1 MTPELTLLVWSAV
14 LTFVQMLVAVAGA
27 QLQVG
32 LPALMGNRED
42 LPPIVGWAGRARRAQ
57 FNMLEY
63 LVLFA
68 ILVLVAQI
76 TGKTNA
82 MTLLGCQI
90 FFWARLAYAIVYVA
104 GVPWLR
110 TAIWAVSV
118 VGLLLI
124 LLQLDAALSPAKRTR
139 HCESEAIQTRRCA
152 GLLRGACHRAGYL
165 AAPVGTQ

>member
-1 MTPELTLLVWSAV
+1 MTPELTLLVWSAI
-14 LTFVQMLVAVAGA
+14 LAFVQMLVAVAGA

-32 LPALMGNRED
+32 LPVLAGNRED
-42 LPPIVGWAGRARRAQ
+42 LPPIVGWAGRARRGQ

-76 TGKTNA
+76 AGKTNA

-90 FFWARLAYAIVYVA
+90 FFWARVAYAVVYVF

-110 TAIWAVSV
+110 TVVWTVSV
-118 VGLLLI
+118 
-124 LLQLDAALSPAKRTR
+124 
-139 HCESEAIQTRRCA
+139 
-152 GLLRGACHRAGYL
+152 
-165 AAPVGTQ
+165 